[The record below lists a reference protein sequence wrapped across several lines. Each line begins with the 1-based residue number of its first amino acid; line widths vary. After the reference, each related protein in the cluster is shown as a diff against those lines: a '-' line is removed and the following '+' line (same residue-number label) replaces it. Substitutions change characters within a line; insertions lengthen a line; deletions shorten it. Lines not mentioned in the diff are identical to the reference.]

1 MLHSSMP
8 AVVRGWESSAS
19 HSLKTSRWLQL
30 GMEDGQVEQWY
41 VVIPHTLVHFM
52 SPWFVP
58 SYIPTKNKAQLI
70 VYQHLAQ
77 CLYEKSHQEIEESK
91 RGCSRVIVKHRSQS
105 GKHWSSNLRNGLVVN
120 VQTFPGHGS
129 YTVAQ

>member
-8 AVVRGWESSAS
+8 AVVRGWESFAS

-30 GMEDGQVEQWY
+30 GLEEGQVEQWY
-41 VVIPHTLVHFM
+41 PVIPHTLVYFM

-58 SYIPTKNKAQLI
+58 SYIPTRNGSVDSISTFGL
-70 VYQHLAQ
+70 VPHD
-77 CLYEKSHQEIEESK
+77 KSHQEIEESK
-91 RGCSRVIVKHRSQS
+91 HGCSRVIVKHRSQS

-120 VQTFPGHGS
+120 VLNFPTHGS